1 MRRALIALLMWPIL
15 VCAQPDPAAVM
26 AEMKKLAW
34 QKGPAEGRIAD
45 KAVIHVPRDY
55 VFLDE
60 RNTSRFLEL
69 TGNPPRDGHYLF
81 APASLDWFAVFAFDA
96 SGYVKD
102 DEKIDADQL
111 LQALKKSDGPG
122 NEERK
127 RLGME
132 ALYTDGWQVPPHY
145 DTDTRRLE
153 WGMRL
158 RTGSGHYVV
167 NYSSRLLGRSG
178 VMKAILVSD
187 PGNLAADTQQFK
199 AALGQFAY
207 VPGERYAEFKPGDK
221 LAAYGLSALIVGGA
235 AAVATKKGLWGAIVA
250 FLGAFWKLLA
260 AAGVALLAWLGSLFK
275 RKKA

>member
-1 MRRALIALLMWPIL
+1 MVLLVWPIL
-15 VCAQPDPAAVM
+15 AWAQGENSAARE
-26 AEMKKLAW
+26 EMKRLAW
-34 QKGPAEGRIAD
+34 QKGPAQGRIAD
-45 KAVIHVPRDY
+45 KALIQVPQGH

-81 APASLDWFAVFAFDA
+81 APESLGWFAVFAFDA

-102 DEKIDADQL
+102 DEKIDADAL
-111 LQALKKSDGPG
+111 LQSLKRSDGPE

-145 DTDTRRLE
+145 DADTRRLE

-158 RTGSGHYVV
+158 KSASGHYIV

-178 VMKAILVSD
+178 VMRAILVSD
-187 PGNLAADTQQFK
+187 PGSLEADTQQFK
-199 AALGQFAY
+199 AALKQFAY
-207 VPGERYAEFKPGDK
+207 VPGESYAEFKPGDK
-221 LAAYGLSALIVGGA
+221 VAAYGLAALIVGGA
-235 AAVATKKGLWGAIVA
+235 AAVATKKGFWSAIVA
-250 FLGAFWKLLA
+250 FFAAFWKVLAVAAVGA
-260 AAGVALLAWLGSLFK
+260 AAWLKSLFFK
-275 RKKA
+275 GKDA